1 MRRETQIMI
10 KYVKALLVKY
20 RELII
25 YGIVGV
31 ITTIVNWGSSF
42 LLEATV
48 LDSSVPLQNTI
59 INVIAWIA
67 AVIISFPLN
76 RKWVFQSKNPAWFHE
91 FLGFT
96 ASRVTTLLIEEL
108 IMLLCVNLL
117 GLDFRFSKVFIA
129 SVLVII
135 LNYVFS
141 KLLVFRKGQKQQ

>member
-1 MRRETQIMI
+1 MI
-10 KYVKALLVKY
+10 KYVIALLVKY

-135 LNYVFS
+135 LNYDTPAFYS
-141 KLLVFRKGQKQQ
+141 LITFYT